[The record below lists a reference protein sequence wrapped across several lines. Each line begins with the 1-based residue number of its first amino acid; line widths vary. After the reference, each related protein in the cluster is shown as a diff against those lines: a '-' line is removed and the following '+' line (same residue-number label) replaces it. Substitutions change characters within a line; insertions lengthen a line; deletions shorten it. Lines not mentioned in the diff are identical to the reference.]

1 MSGTT
6 TSVTELF
13 FALIRCG
20 IGKQK
25 ALPRVPSE
33 GEWGEL
39 FEIAKKQTLA
49 GIAFAGIEQLPQE
62 QRPYFKVW
70 HYFWRKRH

>member
-1 MSGTT
+1 MKESC
-6 TSVTELF
+6 SIIELF
-13 FALIRCG
+13 FHLIRCG
-20 IGKQK
+20 IGKEN

-33 GEWGEL
+33 SEWGEL

-62 QRPYFKVW
+62 QRPPKVIITG
-70 HYFWRKRH
+70 